1 MKKEEYKFYKIKML
15 LTILITI
22 VTYVVFYFLIK
33 YVPNDMSTINNEGKP
48 PQMQVDHGEANHTHE
63 EESGVGLQE
72 FWEEN

>member
-33 YVPNDMSTINNEGKP
+33 YVPNDMTNINNEGKP
-48 PQMQVDHGEANHTHE
+48 PVQRVDHGEENHTHE
-63 EESGVGLQE
+63 DGVGH
-72 FWEEN
+72 EEEDDE

>member
-33 YVPNDMSTINNEGKP
+33 YVPNDMTNINNEGKP
-48 PQMQVDHGEANHTHE
+48 PV
-63 EESGVGLQE
+63 
-72 FWEEN
+72 

>member
-33 YVPNDMSTINNEGKP
+33 YVPNDMSNINNEGRP
-48 PQMQVDHGEANHTHE
+48 PVSRVDHGDANHTHE
-63 EESGVGLQE
+63 DGVGHEE
-72 FWEEN
+72 FEEED